1 MSRHSRVRGND
12 GVNEAVVIPSKEGI
26 HNVAGK
32 MRQMHK
38 IASVGLWIPA
48 FAGMTGVTW
57 QRNGVSRNTNHAAG
71 KPLRGKIWRDDEEGL
86 GDKKAS

>member
-1 MSRHSRVRGND
+1 
-12 GVNEAVVIPSKEGI
+12 
-26 HNVAGK
+26 

-57 QRNGVSRNTNHAAG
+57 QRNGVSRNTKRAAG
-71 KPLRGKIWRDDEEGL
+71 KPLFGKIWRYDEEGL
-86 GDKKAS
+86 GNEKS